1 MTQLLVFILAALLVL
16 IGGER
21 GLFTMISLCWNLFV
35 LAVMFVLMTWGI
47 DPLLLAFISSLFICC
62 GTLFYQN
69 GKNAKTIS
77 SFVSIL
83 IVMAILFLFVYVMS
97 YQSHTGGLNEL
108 MKNDDMVFCLSTD
121 IHINMGSIGAAM
133 IFIGLLGAIIDTSIA
148 ISSGVYEVYGNNR
161 HLNGKE
167 LMKSGMS
174 IGGDILGTTVNTLY
188 FAYIGESL
196 MLFVLFKN
204 FHYTFSEVVNSK
216 AFFQEVICI
225 VFSAIGC
232 VAIIPVT
239 AAVVS
244 YLLTHS
250 ERFHRYLDEDELFL
264 KTSLQKENPRV

>member
-1 MTQLLVFILAALLVL
+1 MIELLVLILVALLVL

-21 GLFTMISLCWNLFV
+21 GLFTMISLIWNLFV
-35 LAVMFVLMTWGI
+35 LAVLFVLMTWGLN
-47 DPLLLAFISSLFICC
+47 PLVLTFIACLLICS

-77 SFVSIL
+77 SFVSVVIIMLIL
-83 IVMAILFLFVYVMS
+83 FFFIYVMA

-108 MKNDDMVFCLSTD
+108 MKNDDMIFYLSTD
-121 IHINMGSIGAAM
+121 IHINMGSIGVAM
-133 IFIGLLGAIIDTSIA
+133 ILIGLMGAIIDTSIA
-148 ISSGVYEVYGNNR
+148 VSSGVYEVYNNNR

-188 FAYIGESL
+188 FAYIGEAL
-196 MLFVLFKN
+196 TLFVLFKN
-204 FHYTFSEVVNSK
+204 FHYTLSEIINSK

-239 AAVVS
+239 AAVIS
-244 YLLTHS
+244 YLLTNADK
-250 ERFHRYLDEDELFL
+250 FKRYLDEDELFIE
-264 KTSLQKENPRV
+264 KK